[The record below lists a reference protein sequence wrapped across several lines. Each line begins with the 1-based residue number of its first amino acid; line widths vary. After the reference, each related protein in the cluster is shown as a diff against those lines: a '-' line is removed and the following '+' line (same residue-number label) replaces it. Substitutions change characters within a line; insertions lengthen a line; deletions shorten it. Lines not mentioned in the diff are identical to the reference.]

1 MYFKWILLTI
11 ILGVPFAF
19 FLFLFLNFDNKFF
32 ILSVYFLS
40 AVFFV
45 FLRKSLYLGL
55 EKFWTVDTGNTDISK
70 ILYVGVLKRL
80 VRFIYSIILL
90 TLSFNIT
97 LFLINIFMS
106 TEKLIILLSYPNSI
120 FLVFLLSLLVNVVL
134 FYFKVFGKNAIEKE
148 ETVFDKGS
156 RIKTSVMLKK
166 IILGILITVIVGM
179 ILNFLS
185 YYLKLILISTFIM
198 SSLIYYYYEK
208 YGKYD
213 TEADSVQNA
222 TMSHNSNILNGN
234 ILNAV
239 DNFSELNA
247 LDNFSGSVS
256 IQNSNYSSNIVFLR
270 LMIKMLNFKIDSGT
284 QGGYSSILKI
294 NELINEMDNIMSVD
308 TDFRKRVNF
317 IFYLLFALL
326 AEGRKAVPMLI
337 LGYLIYYYQNLEN
350 SDNSDC
356 LRERLKQAINNYT
369 LKTPVRI
376 AEMIVCW
383 QYLNKIKLG
392 IVPSIKRL
400 PNFVK
405 KRLKYVLE
413 NYSPLTLKKAK
424 MLKKSIKL
432 KDLIKVLRPK
442 PKDNLLSVLYAGI
455 IQDSKI
461 SKLKTTEIVPL
472 VVKSESL
479 IKQKIDSLPLQALMR
494 NLSKINF
501 EDTETFEI
509 VKNKLLNTVS
519 KMDKLRRFINIFDFY
534 IPIFVVPQDDIHRIT
549 EKIKDVEISSLSNEL
564 FSPSKISQQ
573 VLASCLVNS
582 IVDYLSLSST
592 FDFTKVEQVA
602 MIIDYLLILDEII
615 RIKTSKVDISN
626 YVVLA
631 DYRTRQI
638 LNNCIVEDIIFNEAK
653 ALNRQKMKD
662 LLNEIIQTYLNES
675 KINKKIS
682 VIVRVD
688 LSDVVNLSIL
698 IAFLSSIYSDFEI
711 LLYNGKYLKDYTNIY
726 KDLTQGSGPIDRY
739 LKTFCFITEYGKK
752 GNENFY
758 DSIRDYYGFYE
769 KLQEY
774 FHKNGNNLSENFLV
788 LDYYGYVDEQN
799 HLGIFKFFANT
810 LKTRDKRIV
819 FYDYTQNGKIESYLS
834 LNNVHLI
841 SCQIHPFVFEVIDG
855 FFD

>member
-1 MYFKWILLTI
+1 MYFRKILLTI

-19 FLFLFLNFDNKFF
+19 FLFLLLNFDNKFF

-45 FLRKSLYLGL
+45 FLRKFLYLGL
-55 EKFWTVDTGNTDISK
+55 EKVWKIDIEGTDVSK

-80 VRFIYSIILL
+80 VRFAYSTVIL
-90 TLSFNIT
+90 TLSFNVA

-106 TEKLIILLSYPNSI
+106 TEEIIILLTYHNSI

-134 FYFKVFGKNAIEKE
+134 FYFKIFGRKGIEKE
-148 ETVFDKGS
+148 EIVFDKES
-156 RIKTSVMLKK
+156 RIKASIINVIKK
-166 IILGILITVIVGM
+166 IIMGILITIIVGM
-179 ILNFLS
+179 ILNFLG

-213 TEADSVQNA
+213 TRTDSIQSGTTV
-222 TMSHNSNILNGN
+222 SDNSN

-239 DNFSELNA
+239 DNFSELK
-247 LDNFSGSVS
+247 DNFSGSVS
-256 IQNSNYSSNIVFLR
+256 IQNSNYSSNVVFLR
-270 LMIKMLNFKIDSGT
+270 LMIKMLNFKIDNST
-284 QGGYSSILKI
+284 ENRYLSILKI
-294 NELINEMDNIMSVD
+294 NELIREMDNIMSVD
-308 TDFRKRVNF
+308 ANFRKRVNF
-317 IFYLLFALL
+317 IFYLFFALL
-326 AEGRKAVPMLI
+326 AEGRKAVPMLM

-350 SDNSDC
+350 SDNSDY

-369 LKTPVRI
+369 LKTPVRM

-383 QYLNKIKLG
+383 QYLHKIRLG
-392 IVPSIKRL
+392 NVPSIKRL
-400 PNFVK
+400 PKFVK

-432 KDLIKVLRPK
+432 KDLIKILRPK
-442 PKDNLLSVLYAGI
+442 PKNNLLNVLYGGI

-519 KMDKLRRFINIFDFY
+519 NMDKLRRFINIFDFY
-534 IPIFVVPQDDIHRIT
+534 IPIFVVPQDDIHAIT
-549 EKIKDVEISSLSNEL
+549 EKIKDVEMSSLSNEL
-564 FSPSKISQQ
+564 FSPNKISQQ
-573 VLASCLVNS
+573 ILSSCLVNS
-582 IVDYLSLSST
+582 IIDYLNLSST

-602 MIIDYLLILDEII
+602 MIIDYLLILDEIVK
-615 RIKTSKVDISN
+615 IKTSKVDIGN
-626 YVVLA
+626 YVVLT
-631 DYRTRQI
+631 DYRTKQI
-638 LNNCIVEDIIFNEAK
+638 LNSHIKIEDIIFNEAK

-675 KINKKIS
+675 RINKKIS
-682 VIVRVD
+682 IIVRVD
-688 LSDVVNLSIL
+688 LSDVINLSIL

-711 LLYNGKYLKDYTNIY
+711 FLYNGKYLKDYTNVY
-726 KDLTQGSGPIDRY
+726 KDLTNGSRPIDKY

-758 DSIRDYYGFYE
+758 DSIKDYYGFYE

-774 FHKNGNNLSENFLV
+774 FHWNGNNLSENFLV
-788 LDYYGYVDEQN
+788 LDYYGYADAQN
-799 HLGIFKFFANT
+799 HLEIFKFFANT
-810 LKTRDKRIV
+810 LKTHDKKIV
-819 FYDYTQNGKIESYLS
+819 FYDYTQNGDIESYLS
-834 LNNVHLI
+834 LNNVNFI
-841 SCQIHPFVFEVIDG
+841 SCYIHPFVIETIDG
-855 FFD
+855 FFN